1 MGCIGVRSLRV
12 CVLLSLILSA
22 SAAFAD
28 TVPISVSIR
37 LTGVNG
43 AIGNGVYVGPYYG
56 LVNGN
61 AVTLICDDYVNVA
74 RIGQTHDAYVS
85 TFADLSHTLY
95 GAAAGA
101 LDKYRQVA
109 WLSDQFAS
117 TSTSVW
123 GDIHFALWSIFNPTV
138 VPLSTGASWWRS
150 QAILNGTGNT
160 AMDARYVIYTPVI
173 AGASQEFLSPI
184 PTPEPES
191 IVLLATSLLG
201 AVFLRRRMTRL
212 N

>member
-1 MGCIGVRSLRV
+1 MGCIGFRSFRV
-12 CVLLSLILSA
+12 WALLLVILSG
-22 SAAFAD
+22 SAAYAD
-28 TVPISVSIR
+28 TVSIR

-43 AIGNGVYVGPYYG
+43 AIANGVYVGPYSG

-61 AVTLICDDYVNVA
+61 VVTLICDDYVNVA
-74 RIGQTHDAYVS
+74 RIGQTYQAYVS

-95 GAAAGA
+95 GAGAGA
-101 LDKYRQVA
+101 LDRYRQVA

-117 TSTSVW
+117 TSSSVW

-150 QAILNGTGNT
+150 QAILNATGN
-160 AMDARYVIYTPVI
+160 AALDARYVIYTPVI
-173 AGASQEFLSPI
+173 AGTSQEFLSPV
-184 PTPEPES
+184 PEPES
-191 IVLLATSLLG
+191 IVLLASSLLG
-201 AVFLRRRMTRL
+201 AVLLRRRMKKSTVERA